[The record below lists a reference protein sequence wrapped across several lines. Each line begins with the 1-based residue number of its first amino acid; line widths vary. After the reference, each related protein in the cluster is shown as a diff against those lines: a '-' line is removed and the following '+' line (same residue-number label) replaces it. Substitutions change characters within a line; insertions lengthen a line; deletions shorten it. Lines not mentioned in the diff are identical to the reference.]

1 MFEIIISLLEYLPT
15 NIIIV
20 FIFLYLSMPEIYR
33 NLSVMLAII
42 DSVRMGLDS
51 IDYFILNSI
60 EQSLLI

>member
-51 IDYFILNSI
+51 IDCFILNSI
-60 EQSLLI
+60 EQSLSI

>member
-1 MFEIIISLLEYLPT
+1 
-15 NIIIV
+15 
-20 FIFLYLSMPEIYR
+20 MPEIYR